1 MNNCKPMG
9 DPLTNPDRDEEHR
22 RRREAGDEDD
32 PDGREVAH
40 ALYGGIDAGD
50 APRCDNCGKA
60 HHNNDDIGCHKC
72 DPRARRGGR
81 PGPVPTPPN
90 QNQ

>member
-1 MNNCKPMG
+1 MKNK
-9 DPLTNPDRDEEHR
+9 DRDDMHR
-22 RRREAGDEDD
+22 RRREAGSSPDGEDD
-32 PDGREVAH
+32 PDGRAVAS
-40 ALYGGIDAGD
+40 ALYGGMDRD
-50 APRCDNCGKA
+50 DRPRCDNCGKA

>member
-1 MNNCKPMG
+1 MS
-9 DPLTNPDRDEEHR
+9 DDLTNPDRDKEHR
-22 RRREAGDEDD
+22 RRREAGDEEDD
-32 PDGREVAH
+32 PDGRAVAS

-50 APRCDNCGKA
+50 PPRCDNCGKA

-72 DPRARRGGR
+72 DPRARRG
-81 PGPVPTPPN
+81 PVPTPPN

>member
-1 MNNCKPMG
+1 MK
-9 DPLTNPDRDEEHR
+9 NPDRDSDHAR
-22 RRREAGDEDD
+22 RRDAGEGEDD

-40 ALYGGIDAGD
+40 ALYGGIDADD

-60 HHNNDDIGCHKC
+60 HHNNDDIGCRKC